1 MVNVIKNTQE
11 KKLWHTLCLTLCD
24 FVVKVKLLP
33 LLSNQKTKTMT
44 ENKHVCQIYKYDN
57 DFFHLTKNTPEY
69 FAKEFVSTEIQKD
82 VVVWLNF
89 HSIEDRYNI
98 EKLCETLHIDKLS
111 VEDIYKEKH
120 RPKIEEY
127 PNYLF
132 FSVHSALPNEQNIFI
147 LEQEQISFILGE
159 HYLIS
164 FQQKSSDH
172 FTEVR
177 ERIEKKRGKIRIK
190 GPDFLLFRMLEA
202 IIDNYFEVLEHITET
217 IQDLETRILHHTSS
231 ETLKIIELQKR
242 KLTELRKIV
251 VPLRDV
257 TSQLEKSQSFLIDP
271 SNHYYFSDLKE
282 NCLSVLDEIDSNKQ
296 ILDGLA
302 NLYYAAQGQRMN
314 EIMKLLTIV
323 SAIFIPLTFI
333 AGIYGMNFDNMPELH
348 TKSGY
353 FITMGVMLSI
363 AVSLVYYFKKRGWLG
378 RK

>member
-1 MVNVIKNTQE
+1 MSI
-11 KKLWHTLCLTLCD
+11 
-24 FVVKVKLLP
+24 LLP

-132 FSVHSALPNEQNIFI
+132 FSVHSALPSEQNIFI